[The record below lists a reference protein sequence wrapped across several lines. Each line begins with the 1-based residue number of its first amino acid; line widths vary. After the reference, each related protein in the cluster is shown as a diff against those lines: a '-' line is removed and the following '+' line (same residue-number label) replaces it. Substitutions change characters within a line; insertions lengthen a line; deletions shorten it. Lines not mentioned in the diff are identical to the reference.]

1 MNTLNKRR
9 GEFRNRLV
17 DKFRNIEIDDN
28 EESMIIN
35 ENQMINSDMISQLS
49 QDNQVII
56 HDNQMIDT
64 EEDGMISHENA
75 SEQQLHDQEQVVK
88 SSQKDM
94 LSQVVH
100 EVCSQWNGLLDEP
113 YSHDE
118 LIDFVEQVK
127 LELEQ
132 EGWLSMFVYLT
143 IK

>member
-28 EESMIIN
+28 EESMITN

-56 HDNQMIDT
+56 HNNQVIDT

-94 LSQVVH
+94 VSQVVH

-132 EGWLSMFVYLT
+132 EGWYQCLF
-143 IK
+143 I

>member
-35 ENQMINSDMISQLS
+35 ENQTINSDMISQLS